1 MQIQLKQNDIELAIR
16 QYMAKMGIAR
26 NVENIEF
33 TVTRKGGTTIT
44 AEIELAD
51 LSVAELTQTAPVAEA
66 GCPTA
71 LKPECANVPSA
82 EANVVPEPVIE
93 AEVPETTEEEESPLP
108 DQNTADEQREEEAP
122 ATQPTSLFG

>member
-66 GCPTA
+66 GCSTA
-71 LKPECANVPSA
+71 LKPECADVPVAVEST
-82 EANVVPEPVIE
+82 VEPE
-93 AEVPETTEEEESPLP
+93 AETVVTEEEESPLP
-108 DQNTADEQREEEAP
+108 DLNTADEQREEEAP

>member
-16 QYMAKMGIAR
+16 QYMTKMGIAR

-51 LSVAELTQTAPVAEA
+51 LSVAELTQTAPVAEV

-71 LKPECANVPSA
+71 LIQECANVPSA

-93 AEVPETTEEEESPLP
+93 AEVTEEEESPLS
-108 DQNTADEQREEEAP
+108 DLNTADEQREEEAP